1 MLTKMLIIK
10 KVVCQCTFTLVH
22 ICIISSWLQRFSTC
36 IQVPGGYWEIAEC
49 YVYEFKLDH
58 VSSSKGGLYHST
70 YIFSRMPYLWCN
82 KSTRHWMWPMIVLKD
97 ICLEQIFQFIKNSTS
112 TWNQTPLES
121 NQLQPDGNIYSSPNS
136 YLDTYATCHRS
147 KESLENWLYN

>member
-22 ICIISSWLQRFSTC
+22 ICIISSWLQCFSTC

-58 VSSSKGGLYHST
+58 VSSSKNVCTITHTSSQGCHICDAIYQPGTGCDLRWYFRT
-70 YIFSRMPYLWCN
+70 FVLSR
-82 KSTRHWMWPMIVLKD
+82 
-97 ICLEQIFQFIKNSTS
+97 
-112 TWNQTPLES
+112 
-121 NQLQPDGNIYSSPNS
+121 YSFHQEL
-136 YLDTYATCHRS
+136 YLDQKSDTTRLKLAA
-147 KESLENWLYN
+147 